1 MNNTESI
8 KYLYPHE
15 KTALFRA
22 LEADQSA
29 HCLRNRD
36 IFYLAEY
43 CGMRASEVGL
53 VRLSD
58 INLPAKEIHVHRLK
72 KSNCNTLRII
82 DANVFDALRI
92 YYIQM
97 LQLTSSNPNQILFPS
112 QKGTPISRK
121 TLDELMKKYC
131 QIAGLPDEKA
141 HFHALKHTRAITLAE
156 AGADTKEIQYW
167 LGHKSIKNTEIYYQ
181 FTTSQYEALYRK
193 LEKK

>member
-29 HCLRNRD
+29 HCLRNRA

-112 QKGTPISRK
+112 QKGTPISRNIVRSPVFR
-121 TLDELMKKYC
+121 M
-131 QIAGLPDEKA
+131 
-141 HFHALKHTRAITLAE
+141 
-156 AGADTKEIQYW
+156 
-167 LGHKSIKNTEIYYQ
+167 
-181 FTTSQYEALYRK
+181 RK
-193 LEKK
+193 LIFMLLSTPAQLPWQKPEQIPKKFNTGLVINPLRTQKFIINLQPANTKRFIVN

>member
-29 HCLRNRD
+29 HCLRNRA

-53 VRLSD
+53 VGLSD

-72 KSNCNTLRII
+72 RVIATPCGSSTQMYLMPYESIIFRCCN
-82 DANVFDALRI
+82 
-92 YYIQM
+92 
-97 LQLTSSNPNQILFPS
+97 
-112 QKGTPISRK
+112 
-121 TLDELMKKYC
+121 
-131 QIAGLPDEKA
+131 
-141 HFHALKHTRAITLAE
+141 
-156 AGADTKEIQYW
+156 
-167 LGHKSIKNTEIYYQ
+167 
-181 FTTSQYEALYRK
+181 
-193 LEKK
+193 

>member
-22 LEADQSA
+22 LETDQSA
-29 HCLRNRD
+29 HCLRNRA

-97 LQLTSSNPNQILFPS
+97 LQLTSQNPNQILFPS

-121 TLDELMKKYC
+121 TLDEL
-131 QIAGLPDEKA
+131 
-141 HFHALKHTRAITLAE
+141 
-156 AGADTKEIQYW
+156 
-167 LGHKSIKNTEIYYQ
+167 
-181 FTTSQYEALYRK
+181 
-193 LEKK
+193 